1 MLTISTALKGA
12 ASAKYY
18 LKGEQVSYYQNID
31 SEPGRWLGRGA
42 AKLGLHGK
50 VEQMDLFHLWAG
62 YAPDGGK
69 ALVQNAGDKDRD
81 AAWDLTFSDPKS
93 VSVLWGVG
101 TPEIRE
107 AIDRARGAAL
117 KETLAWIEDNA
128 GLSRRGKGGAVIE
141 KAELV
146 FAVFDHRTSR
156 NLDPNTHAHALMIN
170 VGVRPD
176 GTTGALA
183 TEEMFDLKMQGGER
197 YRNSLERGL
206 VQELQVQTMKDWC
219 GFHVIGVARGLCEE
233 MSSRRR
239 EIVAAMEER
248 GVKGAVAA
256 KVAALDTRCEKKQIP
271 QEKLFAAWKK
281 EADLFGWKV
290 DRIYQH
296 LKTKE
301 PREKGPQQRKEQTT
315 WEQEKPGPSGHDY
328 FHRQEHRQETHE
340 WTKPGSKQQTHREE
354 SKEKPAKPGKSKSQ
368 QKPQPKE
375 QSFFL
380 KPGEK
385 PPGFIRAEWRYLVPK
400 APDWSPVSKWKVP
413 KIVIGWH
420 KPTWGHVHKRRV
432 IGNVVIKTQQK
443 FLFPKAPKWS
453 PLYKVSL
460 PAWRFQTVAGEL
472 KRKRLWERR
481 HMGEPF
487 MKKPG
492 KREQAERVMNRGSK
506 GAESKKSQGMNQGR

>member
-1 MLTISTALKGA
+1 
-12 ASAKYY
+12 
-18 LKGEQVSYYQNID
+18 
-31 SEPGRWLGRGA
+31 
-42 AKLGLHGK
+42 
-50 VEQMDLFHLWAG
+50 MDLVHLWAG
-62 YAPDGGK
+62 FAPNGHK
-69 ALVQNAGDKDRD
+69 NLVQNAGDKDRD

-107 AIDRARGAAL
+107 AIDRARNAAL
-117 KETLAWIEDNA
+117 VETLAWIEDNA
-128 GLSRRGKGGAVIE
+128 GLSRRGKGGQTVE

-176 GTTGALA
+176 GTTGALV
-183 TEEMFDLKMQGGER
+183 TEELFDLKMQGGER

-206 VQELQVQTMKDWC
+206 VQELQVETMKDWC
-219 GFHVIGVARGLCEE
+219 GFHVVGVARGLCEE

-248 GVKGAVAA
+248 GVKGVVAA
-256 KVAALDTRCEKKQIP
+256 KVAALDTRCEKKRIP
-271 QEKLFAAWKK
+271 QEKLFATWKR
-281 EADLFGWKV
+281 EADLFGWSV

-301 PREKGPQQRKEQTT
+301 QPRENGPQDQWRKAEPKQET
-315 WEQEKPGPSGHDY
+315 WEPKKQGSSGRDHFHNHEPNREK
-328 FHRQEHRQETHE
+328 HE
-340 WTKPGSKQQTHREE
+340 WTKPGPQQQAHKEE
-354 SKEKPAKPGKSKSQ
+354 SKRKTAKPGKPKSQ

-375 QSFFL
+375 QSPFL

-385 PPGFIRAEWRYLVPK
+385 TPGLIRAEWRYLVPK

-420 KPTWGHVHKRRV
+420 KPKWGHVHKRRV
-432 IGNVVIKTQQK
+432 VGNVVIKTQEK
-443 FLFPKAPKWS
+443 FLFPNAPKWS
-453 PLYKVSL
+453 PLHKVSL
-460 PAWRFQTVAGEL
+460 PAWRFQTVAGER
-472 KRKRLWERR
+472 KRKRLWERK

-487 MKKPG
+487 MKKPS
-492 KREQAERVMNRGSK
+492 KREEAERIMNQGGKKS
-506 GAESKKSQGMNQGR
+506 ETKKSQGMSQGH

>member
-1 MLTISTALKGA
+1 MLTISTALKGP

-31 SEPGRWLGRGA
+31 SEPGRWMGKGA
-42 AKLGLHGK
+42 ETLGLHGK
-50 VEQMDLFHLWAG
+50 VEQMDLVHLWAG
-62 YAPDGGK
+62 FAPNGHK
-69 ALVQNAGDKDRD
+69 NLVQNAGDKDRD

-128 GLSRRGKGGAVIE
+128 GLSRRGKGGQTVE
-141 KAELV
+141 KVELV

-176 GTTGALA
+176 GTTGALV
-183 TEEMFDLKMQGGER
+183 TEELFDLKMQGGER

-206 VQELQVQTMKDWC
+206 VQELQVETMKDWC
-219 GFHVIGVARGLCEE
+219 GFHVVGVARGLCQE
-233 MSSRRR
+233 MSSRRH

-271 QEKLFAAWKK
+271 QEKLFATWKK
-281 EADLFGWKV
+281 EADLFGWSV

-301 PREKGPQQRKEQTT
+301 PREKGGRGMIMPCF
-315 WEQEKPGPSGHDY
+315 S
-328 FHRQEHRQETHE
+328 
-340 WTKPGSKQQTHREE
+340 REAGRTAIFCA
-354 SKEKPAKPGKSKSQ
+354 S
-368 QKPQPKE
+368 
-375 QSFFL
+375 
-380 KPGEK
+380 
-385 PPGFIRAEWRYLVPK
+385 
-400 APDWSPVSKWKVP
+400 
-413 KIVIGWH
+413 
-420 KPTWGHVHKRRV
+420 WG
-432 IGNVVIKTQQK
+432 
-443 FLFPKAPKWS
+443 A
-453 PLYKVSL
+453 
-460 PAWRFQTVAGEL
+460 
-472 KRKRLWERR
+472 
-481 HMGEPF
+481 
-487 MKKPG
+487 
-492 KREQAERVMNRGSK
+492 
-506 GAESKKSQGMNQGR
+506 